1 MRIYEVGGGGYGAGR
16 EDSVIQ
22 QERTMSLIQRNHGLG
37 HQMDVTAQTFPQN
50 GKEKKEG

>member
-1 MRIYEVGGGGYGAGR
+1 MRIYEVGGRRLWCRKRELRYSAGK
-16 EDSVIQ
+16 DHVPD
-22 QERTMSLIQRNHGLG
+22 TANHGLG